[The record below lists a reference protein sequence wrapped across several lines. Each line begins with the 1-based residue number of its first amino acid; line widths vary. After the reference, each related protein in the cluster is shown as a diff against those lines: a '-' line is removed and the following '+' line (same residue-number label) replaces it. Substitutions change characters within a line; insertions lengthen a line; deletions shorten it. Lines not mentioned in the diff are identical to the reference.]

1 MSSQCFIIDEWLL
14 HDLRGDNN
22 SKAQQESYNF
32 LRRLKE
38 KCDRIAISTGS
49 PWMGKAYELMK
60 HGNPSVRTLSKCLHD
75 VILRDLEKCQLLDK
89 SEVKSIP
96 EDLRGLVPQED
107 LYLVETFYSVGASAL
122 VTTDREL
129 YKLLS
134 TDQNMSIRLRD
145 DFLKDYL
152 VSL

>member
-1 MSSQCFIIDEWLL
+1 
-14 HDLRGDNN
+14 
-22 SKAQQESYNF
+22 
-32 LRRLKE
+32 
-38 KCDRIAISTGS
+38 
-49 PWMGKAYELMK
+49 MGKAYELMK